1 MAAVNADSYGQFY
14 LSQNTINTQD
24 NPRMKIVV
32 GLLSVIL
39 ILVTI
44 IAAMIAFK
52 LKPNN
57 NSAILFDGDVKPDL
71 LDLPGLSKVAW
82 STYPP
87 TYEDI
92 VQSK

>member
-14 LSQNTINTQD
+14 LSQKTINTQD
-24 NPRMKIVV
+24 NPTMKIVV

-52 LKPNN
+52 LKRN
-57 NSAILFDGDVKPDL
+57 NSAILFDGDVEPDL

-87 TYEDI
+87 TYENI

>member
-14 LSQNTINTQD
+14 LSQKTINTQD

-52 LKPNN
+52 LKRNN